1 MASATPAVQ
10 HILDNIEL
18 CDSFFMAQQGVIDAA
33 SMAQSQQSLCM
44 SVQLQ
49 LNSIPLMSPLDAT
62 AVTTRVQSSMF
73 PDEQKQRLAAV
84 ISSRVGTLVEPAW
97 ACGAGLRCG
106 LVSPGTGPRENE
118 RPALDLGFGKGS
130 AENLT

>member
-10 HILDNIEL
+10 HILDNIES

-49 LNSIPLMSPLDAT
+49 LNNIPLISPLDAT
-62 AVTTRVQSSMF
+62 AVTTRIQNSNF
-73 PDEQKQRLAAV
+73 ADAHKQRLAAF
-84 ISSRVGTLVEPAW
+84 ISSRVGHLVAPATRVQTLSAPLCYPSCFALAAA
-97 ACGAGLRCG
+97 ACSHAYIYM
-106 LVSPGTGPRENE
+106 
-118 RPALDLGFGKGS
+118 
-130 AENLT
+130 